1 LRKGRVLWLAAVV
14 IAVSLAVFGCGKKQ
28 VVKPSDEAVA
38 ASRAVGAFMG
48 MEKAYKQRD
57 AAGVT
62 GPVSP
67 NFKPGYSEFLSGI
80 RKDMEAFSKVDLEV
94 ETERVEIEGD
104 DVKVV
109 FHWRGFWTDK
119 SGRKNEGRGNA
130 VFVFRE
136 TGGQM
141 SLYDV
146 LGDSPFGVAR

>member
-1 LRKGRVLWLAAVV
+1 LSRIRILRIAVVAMLAAFM
-14 IAVSLAVFGCGKKQ
+14 LMGCGKKQ

-38 ASRAVGAFMG
+38 ASRAVGVFMG
-48 MEKAYKQRD
+48 MERAYRLRD

-67 NFKPGYSEFLSGI
+67 DFRPGYSEFLSGI
-80 RKDMEAFSKVDLEV
+80 RKDMEAFTKVNLEV
-94 ETERVEIEGD
+94 ETERVYEAGE

-109 FHWRGFWTDK
+109 FHWRGVWLDR
-119 SGRKNEGRGNA
+119 SGRENEGRGNA

-146 LGDSPFGVAR
+146 LGDSPFGVTR